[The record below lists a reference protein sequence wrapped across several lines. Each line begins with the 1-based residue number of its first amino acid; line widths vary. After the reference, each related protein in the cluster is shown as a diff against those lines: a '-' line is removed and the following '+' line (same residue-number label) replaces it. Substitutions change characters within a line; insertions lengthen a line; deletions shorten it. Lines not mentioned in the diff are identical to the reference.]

1 MTWFAHARPLALA
14 LSAGLLAGCS
24 LPPYTAPKPELD
36 IPAHWRSP
44 NTTPSTPPAA
54 ATAPHASAAPAP
66 LRLPVPAQWWRAF
79 GDPVLDRVVERVLQQ
94 NTDLRLA
101 RLRVAEYRAR
111 LDIARSAQAPA
122 FSASMQPVLR
132 MREQIDPERL
142 IFADATV
149 HQAGLEASYE
159 VDLWGRLQSLSDAA
173 LADLQGQ
180 QYALDAAALSLAANA
195 VMGYLNLRSL
205 DAQLHIAQVTLATRK
220 ASLDRAKHLLDM
232 GYNSR
237 TEWIQFESDYL
248 ASAAAIP
255 ALERSIALQ
264 ENALRLLLDEN
275 PEEIQRGLQ
284 LTQWQLPSIAS
295 GLPSE
300 LLRHRPDIAQAEER
314 VVATDKN
321 LAAARDQLLPSL
333 KLSASGTWFGFTW
346 SQLLNTPYRLW
357 SLGGSILTP
366 VLQGNRLRATV
377 DVADTQRAQAIL
389 GYEKTVREAFIEV
402 ENALLSID
410 ALQKQLTQTE
420 AREKVSTEAL
430 RVVRNRYR
438 NGYAS
443 YLEELDAQRTNYA
456 AQQAVV
462 QTRATLLTSYVDLY
476 RALGGGWSD
485 ARASANSK
493 PNDGATPQTQAKA
506 PASTAQP

>member
-1 MTWFAHARPLALA
+1 MTWLAAARFVAGT
-14 LSAGLLAGCS
+14 LSAGLLASCS
-24 LPPYTAPKPELD
+24 LPPYTPAKPEPE
-36 IPAHWRSP
+36 IPPHWRNP
-44 NTTPSTPPAA
+44 NTTHSAA
-54 ATAPHASAAPAP
+54 ASAAPRASAAPAP
-66 LRLPVPAQWWRAF
+66 PHVPVPAQWWRTF
-79 GDPVLDRVVERVLQQ
+79 GDPVLDRVVERALQQ

-111 LDIARSAQAPA
+111 LDIARAAQAPA

-132 MREQIDPERL
+132 MREQLDPEL
-142 IFADATV
+142 HFGDATV
-149 HQAGLEASYE
+149 HQAGIEARYE

-173 LADLQGQ
+173 LAELQGQ

-195 VMGYLNLRSL
+195 ATGYLNLRSL

-248 ASAAAIP
+248 AAAAAIP

-275 PEEIQRGLQ
+275 PTEIQRGLQ

-295 GLPSE
+295 GVPSE
-300 LLRHRPDIAQAEER
+300 LLRRRPDIAQAEER
-314 VVATDKN
+314 VVAADKN
-321 LAAARDQLLPSL
+321 LAAARDQLLPAL
-333 KLSASGTWFGFTW
+333 QLSASGTWFGFTW

-357 SLGGSILTP
+357 SIGGSILTP

-377 DVADTQRAQAIL
+377 DVADSQRAQAIL
-389 GYEKTVREAFIEV
+389 GSEKTVREAFIEV

-410 ALQKQLTQTE
+410 ALQKQLAQTE
-420 AREKVSTEAL
+420 AREQVSTEAL

-476 RALGGGWSD
+476 RALGGGWGE
-485 ARASANSK
+485 ANAKASPAQK
-493 PNDGATPQTQAKA
+493 PGGNTPEPQTPSQA
-506 PASTAQP
+506 TQR